1 MATVVVSA
9 RRNDE
14 RSEMRILS
22 RPRRA
27 PKIAGKRNRN
37 KHTLERGS
45 KGCMH
50 IKKLAGITDN
60 ALLTHKVRRE
70 TEPTI

>member
-1 MATVVVSA
+1 VLHPEIIAAVVASA

-14 RSEMRILS
+14 RSEMRMFT

-27 PKIAGKRNRN
+27 PRVAGKRNGN
-37 KHTLERGS
+37 KHTLERAS

-50 IKKLAGITDN
+50 IKNAAGIN
-60 ALLTHKVRRE
+60 
-70 TEPTI
+70 

>member
-1 MATVVVSA
+1 M
-9 RRNDE
+9 
-14 RSEMRILS
+14 LS

-50 IKKLAGITDN
+50 IKKLAGITDK
-60 ALLTHKVRRE
+60 ALLSHRVRRE